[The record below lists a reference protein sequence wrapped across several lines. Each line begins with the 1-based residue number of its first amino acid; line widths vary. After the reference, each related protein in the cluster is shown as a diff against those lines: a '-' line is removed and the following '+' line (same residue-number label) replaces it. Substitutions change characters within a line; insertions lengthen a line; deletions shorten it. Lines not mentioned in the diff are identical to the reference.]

1 MAWGSWEAVIKEYQR
16 WLESG
21 RSEQKDS
28 SIHVENTWLKISSE
42 EYATHMLELVKTLE
56 MHPIIGQVLPGTRR
70 LGSLVL
76 WLPDRDD
83 YQLLIQYIISGK
95 YAIWLEKPQHNVLW
109 EQDNLTQ
116 EDLIPVIIA
125 YLEKLASDDEKAE
138 SMRKRQNFVLGDF
151 VRIPLTDGSYGYG
164 RVLSDPYTAFY
175 NYRTTEPSSD
185 IDLIE
190 TQPLLFTQSVR
201 VFLQDR
207 WVVIGN
213 KALEGEVARPV
224 VSFMQDLAD
233 FRKCTIF
240 DSAGMERPATP
251 EECIGLERAA
261 VWDSHHI
268 AQRLLDTFMG
278 RPNEEEIRSR
288 VRLE

>member
-1 MAWGSWEAVIKEYQR
+1 
-16 WLESG
+16 
-21 RSEQKDS
+21 
-28 SIHVENTWLKISSE
+28 
-42 EYATHMLELVKTLE
+42 
-56 MHPIIGQVLPGTRR
+56 
-70 LGSLVL
+70 
-76 WLPDRDD
+76 
-83 YQLLIQYIISGK
+83 
-95 YAIWLEKPQHNVLW
+95 
-109 EQDNLTQ
+109 
-116 EDLIPVIIA
+116 
-125 YLEKLASDDEKAE
+125 
-138 SMRKRQNFVLGDF
+138 MRKRQNFVLGDF

-224 VSFMQDLAD
+224 VRFMQDLAD

-240 DSAGMERPATP
+240 DSAGMKRLATP
-251 EECIGLERAA
+251 EECIGLERAE
-261 VWDSHHI
+261 VWESYAI

-278 RPNEEEIRSR
+278 RPNEDEIHAR